1 MQDLLLEQLQARK
14 NRKNYALVTI
24 VDSFGSTPR
33 TSGKMLV
40 YEGGLSKGTV
50 GGGPHEQMAK
60 QDAVQCIRS
69 GCNALKRYEI
79 KSDGE
84 VCTGGISV
92 FIEVFR
98 VAPLLVVCGGGHVG
112 RNLIPMA
119 KMVGFDV
126 LLVDTRA
133 PEIIS
138 EAVSLADRFERVSDF
153 RSGLCALA
161 IEPEAYYVLCAY
173 SHAADCA
180 ALQAVLDK
188 SWAYA
193 GMVGSRTK
201 IDSIFSQLRQKG
213 YTNAQ
218 LLGSIPPSAWTW
230 AARPRRRSP
239 WPLWR
244 RSLPYSME
252 SKNNFKAYFFR
263 RASCFLRGFA
273 LYYWLFLKK
282 MNGWDRIPSV
292 PPIEKRRIE

>member
-1 MQDLLLEQLQARK
+1 MARK
-14 NRKNYALVTI
+14 KKP
-24 VDSFGSTPR
+24 D
-33 TSGKMLV
+33 
-40 YEGGLSKGTV
+40 
-50 GGGPHEQMAK
+50 
-60 QDAVQCIRS
+60 
-69 GCNALKRYEI
+69 
-79 KSDGE
+79 
-84 VCTGGISV
+84 
-92 FIEVFR
+92 
-98 VAPLLVVCGGGHVG
+98 
-112 RNLIPMA
+112 LILHDVMMP

-218 LLGSIPPSAWTW
+218 LSRVHTPIGLDLGGETPAEIAV
-230 AARPRRRSP
+230 AIMAQIIAIQHG
-239 WPLWR
+239 
-244 RSLPYSME
+244 
-252 SKNNFKAYFFR
+252 KQK
-263 RASCFLRGFA
+263 
-273 LYYWLFLKK
+273 
-282 MNGWDRIPSV
+282 
-292 PPIEKRRIE
+292 

>member
-1 MQDLLLEQLQARK
+1 MKSAFGPLIKRRDAIKRACAAVALSALPCAIAEDK
-14 NRKNYALVTI
+14 NFSEKPK
-24 VDSFGSTPR
+24 S
-33 TSGKMLV
+33 
-40 YEGGLSKGTV
+40 
-50 GGGPHEQMAK
+50 AK
-60 QDAVQCIRS
+60 TREFDV
-69 GCNALKRYEI
+69 
-79 KSDGE
+79 
-84 VCTGGISV
+84 
-92 FIEVFR
+92 
-98 VAPLLVVCGGGHVG
+98 VVCGGGHVG
-112 RNLIPMA
+112 RNLLPMA

-153 RSGLCALA
+153 RSGLCALD

-218 LLGSIPPSAWTW
+218 LSRVHTPIGLDLGGETPAEIAV
-230 AARPRRRSP
+230 AIMAQIIAIQHG
-239 WPLWR
+239 
-244 RSLPYSME
+244 
-252 SKNNFKAYFFR
+252 KQK
-263 RASCFLRGFA
+263 
-273 LYYWLFLKK
+273 
-282 MNGWDRIPSV
+282 
-292 PPIEKRRIE
+292 

>member
-69 GCNALKRYEI
+69 DCNALKRYEI

-153 RSGLCALA
+153 RSGLCALD

-218 LLGSIPPSAWTW
+218 LSRIHTPIGLDLGGETPAEIAV
-230 AARPRRRSP
+230 AIMAQIIAIQHG
-239 WPLWR
+239 
-244 RSLPYSME
+244 
-252 SKNNFKAYFFR
+252 KQK
-263 RASCFLRGFA
+263 
-273 LYYWLFLKK
+273 
-282 MNGWDRIPSV
+282 
-292 PPIEKRRIE
+292 

>member
-173 SHAADCA
+173 SHAADSA
-180 ALQAVLDK
+180 ALQAVLGLCRHGRQPHQDRQHFLPAPPK
-188 SWAYA
+188 GLYQCAAFSGPYPHRPGPGRRDPGGDRRGHYGADHCHTAWKAKINLKHIFFA
-193 GMVGSRTK
+193 G
-201 IDSIFSQLRQKG
+201 
-213 YTNAQ
+213 
-218 LLGSIPPSAWTW
+218 
-230 AARPRRRSP
+230 
-239 WPLWR
+239 PLV
-244 RSLPYSME
+244 
-252 SKNNFKAYFFR
+252 F
-263 RASCFLRGFA
+263 
-273 LYYWLFLKK
+273 
-282 MNGWDRIPSV
+282 
-292 PPIEKRRIE
+292 

>member
-33 TSGKMLV
+33 TTGKMLV

-153 RSGLCALA
+153 RSGLCALD
-161 IEPEAYYVLCAY
+161 IEPEAYYVLCA
-173 SHAADCA
+173 
-180 ALQAVLDK
+180 
-188 SWAYA
+188 
-193 GMVGSRTK
+193 
-201 IDSIFSQLRQKG
+201 
-213 YTNAQ
+213 
-218 LLGSIPPSAWTW
+218 
-230 AARPRRRSP
+230 
-239 WPLWR
+239 
-244 RSLPYSME
+244 
-252 SKNNFKAYFFR
+252 
-263 RASCFLRGFA
+263 
-273 LYYWLFLKK
+273 
-282 MNGWDRIPSV
+282 
-292 PPIEKRRIE
+292 

>member
-14 NRKNYALVTI
+14 NRKNHALVTI

-33 TSGKMLV
+33 TSAKMLV

-153 RSGLCALA
+153 RSGLCALD

-213 YTNAQ
+213 YTNA
-218 LLGSIPPSAWTW
+218 
-230 AARPRRRSP
+230 
-239 WPLWR
+239 
-244 RSLPYSME
+244 
-252 SKNNFKAYFFR
+252 
-263 RASCFLRGFA
+263 
-273 LYYWLFLKK
+273 
-282 MNGWDRIPSV
+282 
-292 PPIEKRRIE
+292 